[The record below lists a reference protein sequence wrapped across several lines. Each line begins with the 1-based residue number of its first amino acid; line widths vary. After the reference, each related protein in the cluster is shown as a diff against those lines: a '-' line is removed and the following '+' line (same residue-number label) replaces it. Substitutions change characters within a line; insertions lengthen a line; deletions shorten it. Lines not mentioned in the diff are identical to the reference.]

1 MTEQRM
7 RELLHEVADVV
18 PPPNVAGAAWRR
30 SVRVRHLRRVGAA
43 VLAAGSVVA
52 VIGVVGFVTNGVGDG
67 RDGSAGPSP
76 VAPPAPP
83 EAASPREPFTR
94 VDHADAWL
102 GPKVAEESRL
112 PRRGSLPLPG
122 TIDLTSVATTDPK
135 PGPAV
140 AAFAAADDPTPTS
153 ILLLGYDGR
162 VSRLGLPDLEPV
174 FTREG
179 NPLPLLNLGSLSP
192 DGTRLVFPQPHG
204 IVTYELANGDDQS
217 CTVVGDVPTFF
228 VGWSADGTQVTLPED
243 SINPDSCVV
252 TPGQSGGDSS
262 ADSEYERIGQ
272 FVVEQPYFPMRSLG
286 DRAAEA
292 AWNLRADG
300 LPAEL
305 AEEELIV
312 VDGPRPAL
320 LAVPEDADERGVA
333 PGVRVVS
340 WLDHRTVAFESQAT
354 GQFNILGWD
363 IKNGA
368 VSLVSEIAVPDGWD
382 DGVIASWTDLNGE
395 SG

>member
-1 MTEQRM
+1 MTDQRM

-30 SVRVRHLRRVGAA
+30 SVRVRRRRRVGAT

-67 RDGSAGPSP
+67 SDGSAGPSP

-83 EAASPREPFTR
+83 EAASPREPFTVVHR
-94 VDHADAWL
+94 AEAWL

-112 PRRGSLPLPG
+112 PRRSSLPLPG
-122 TIDLTSVATTDPK
+122 TIDLASVATIDQT
-135 PGPAV
+135 PGQAV
-140 AAFAAADDPTPTS
+140 AAFAAADEPTPDS
-153 ILLLGYDGR
+153 ILLLGADQR
-162 VSRLGLPDLEPV
+162 VSRLKLPDLEPV
-174 FTREG
+174 R
-179 NPLPLLNLGSLSP
+179 NPDGVPVPLLNLGSLSP
-192 DGTRLVFPQPHG
+192 DGNRLVFPQPHG
-204 IVTYELANGDDQS
+204 VMIYDLIEGGRKSCPTDDDVSTYYA
-217 CTVVGDVPTFF
+217 
-228 VGWSADGTQVTLPED
+228 GWSGDGTQVTLPED
-243 SINPDSCVV
+243 SINPDGCVV
-252 TPGQSGGDSS
+252 TRGQSGGDSS
-262 ADSEYERIGQ
+262 AGSEYERIGQ

-286 DRAAEA
+286 DQAAEA
-292 AWNLRADG
+292 AWSLQDDG

-333 PGVRVVS
+333 PGVRVVR
-340 WLDHRTVAFESQAT
+340 WLDHRTVEFESQAT

-382 DGVIASWTDLNGE
+382 DGVIASWADLNGE